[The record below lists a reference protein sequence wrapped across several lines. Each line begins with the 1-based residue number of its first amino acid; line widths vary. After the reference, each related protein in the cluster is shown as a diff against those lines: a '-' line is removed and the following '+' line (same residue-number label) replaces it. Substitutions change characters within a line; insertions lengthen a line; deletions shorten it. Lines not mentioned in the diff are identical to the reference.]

1 MRCLV
6 TGAAGF
12 IGSHLSE
19 RLVALGHEVVGVD
32 AFIPYYAPGVKRA
45 SLAALR
51 DEPRFRLIELD
62 LSEDDLDPLLEG
74 GVDWVFH
81 LAGQPGLRGSLGA
94 RFQEY
99 VRHNVFATQR
109 LLEALRAHPPRRLVY
124 ISSASVYGASGEAPQ
139 PISEETVPRPV
150 SPYAISKLTAEHLV
164 NAYQRGHGLPAV
176 TLRVFATYGPRQ
188 RPDMAFSRFI
198 RAIAAGAPVQLN
210 GDGRQTR
217 DFVYVSDVVDACV
230 RAAEVPY
237 GEWAGEPINIGT
249 GANESIARALDR
261 LGKLIGRTVRIER
274 QEEPRGDLHDL
285 TARPDRAAT
294 LLGWRPAVGLME
306 GLQRQVEWQLGAAVP
321 RRPTA
326 PPTITTGRD
335 GPRLILYGHDTYGLG
350 HLRRNLT
357 IAAGLTR
364 GFPDLSILLLTGSP
378 AAQHFDL
385 PPNVDYVKLPAV
397 IKVADEDYHA
407 RTLRMQAAEIARMRT
422 ALLRES
428 ILSFA
433 PDVVLIDHAPLGM
446 KGELRPALEELRL
459 SSPHTRIALG
469 MRDIVDDGERVR
481 ANWAQ
486 QGIYPALERLYD
498 AILVYG
504 VAHVADVV
512 ASYGIPPHVADKIR
526 YCGYLPR
533 ERTSQAPV
541 VVRATLADPDE
552 RLVLVTAGGGD
563 DGYPLLRAYLEGLE
577 TRAAA
582 ERTASVLVTGPFM
595 PIAQRGELEA
605 LAARHGHERVRV
617 MAFSD
622 DMFGL
627 MQAADLVVCMGGYNT
642 MCEVLSSGARTLVV
656 PRSTPR
662 LEQTIRAEAFAA
674 LGLVAMLHPDQLT
687 PERLARTVADI
698 LDERTEWTAERH
710 RVALANFAADGALD
724 GITNATSAI
733 ATLLGESAQAT
744 LERTL
749 VG

>member
-1 MRCLV
+1 MRCVV

-12 IGSHLSE
+12 IGSHLAE

-45 SLAALR
+45 NLAALR

-62 LSEDDLDPLLEG
+62 LSEDDLDPVLDG

-109 LLEALRAHPPRRLVY
+109 LLEALRAHPPLRLVY
-124 ISSASVYGASGEAPQ
+124 TSSASVYGAYGNVPQ
-139 PISEETVPRPV
+139 PAGEDAVPRPI
-150 SPYAISKLTAEHLV
+150 SPYGISKLTAEHLID
-164 NAYQRGHGLPAV
+164 AYRRGHGLPAV

-198 RAIAAGAPVQLN
+198 RAIAAGEPVQLN

-217 DFVYVSDVVDACV
+217 DFVYVTDVVDACV
-230 RAAEVPY
+230 RAVEAPL
-237 GEWAGEPINIGT
+237 GEWAGAPINIGT
-249 GANESIARALDR
+249 GAGESIARALDR
-261 LGKLIGRTVRIER
+261 LGKLIGRTVRVER
-274 QEEPRGDLHDL
+274 QEEPRGDLHDM
-285 TARPDRAAT
+285 TARPDRAAE
-294 LLGWRPAVGLME
+294 LLDWHPRVGLME

-326 PPTITTGRD
+326 PPTVAGDRD

-364 GFPDLSILLLTGSP
+364 NFPDLSILLLTGSP

-407 RTLRMQAAEIARMRT
+407 RTLRMRAAEIARMRT

-469 MRDIVDDGERVR
+469 MRDIVDDAERVR

-486 QGIYPALERLYD
+486 QSIYPALERLYD

-504 VAHVADVV
+504 VAHVTDVV
-512 ASYGIPPHVADKIR
+512 TSYGIPPHVADKIR

-541 VVRATLADPDE
+541 VARTALAAPDE

-582 ERTASVLVTGPFM
+582 ERMASVLVTGPFM

-605 LAARHGHERVRV
+605 LAARHDRVRV

-656 PRSTPR
+656 PRATPR
-662 LEQTIRAEAFAA
+662 LEQTIRAAAFAE

-687 PERLARTVADI
+687 PERLARTVADL
-698 LDERTEWTAERH
+698 LDERGEWTAARH
-710 RVALANFAADGALD
+710 RAALARFAAAGALD
-724 GITNATSAI
+724 GIVNATTAI
-733 ATLLGESAQAT
+733 AALLGESAQAT
-744 LERTL
+744 VERTL

>member
-12 IGSHLSE
+12 IGSHLAE
-19 RLVALGHEVVGVD
+19 RLIALGHEVVGVD

-45 SLAALR
+45 NLAALR

-62 LSEDDLDPLLEG
+62 LVEHDLDPVLDG

-99 VRHNVFATQR
+99 VRHNVLATQR

-124 ISSASVYGASGEAPQ
+124 TSSASVYGNAPQ
-139 PISEETVPRPV
+139 PVGEDAVPRPI
-150 SPYAISKLTAEHLV
+150 SPYGISKLAAEHLID
-164 NAYQRGHGLPAV
+164 AYRRGHGLPAV
-176 TLRVFATYGPRQ
+176 TLRVFAAYGPRQ

-198 RAIAAGAPVQLN
+198 RAIAAGEPVQLN

-217 DFVYVSDVVDACV
+217 DFVYVADVVDACV
-230 RAAEVPY
+230 RAAETPI
-237 GEWAGEPINIGT
+237 GEWGKWSGEPINIGT
-249 GANESIARALDR
+249 GANESIARTLDR

-274 QEEPRGDLHDL
+274 QEEPRGDLRDI
-285 TARPDRAAT
+285 TARLDRAAT
-294 LLGWRPAVGLME
+294 LLGWRPTVGLME
-306 GLQRQVEWQLGAAVP
+306 GLQRQVEWQLGAALVP

-326 PPTITTGRD
+326 PPTVAAGRD

-407 RTLRMQAAEIARMRT
+407 RTLRMQAAEIARMRS

-446 KGELRPALEELRL
+446 KGELRPALDELRL
-459 SSPHTRIALG
+459 TSPRTRIALG
-469 MRDIVDDGERVR
+469 MRDIVDDAERVR
-481 ANWAQ
+481 ASWTQ

-504 VAHVADVV
+504 VAHVTDVV

-533 ERTSQAPV
+533 ERTSQAPLV
-541 VVRATLADPDE
+541 ARATLAAPDE

-582 ERTASVLVTGPFM
+582 ERTVSVLVTGPFM

-605 LAARHGHERVRV
+605 LAARQERARV
-617 MAFSD
+617 MAFTD

-662 LEQTIRAEAFAA
+662 LEQTLRAAAFAE
-674 LGLVAMLHPDQLT
+674 LGLVAMLHPDQLA
-687 PERLARTVADI
+687 PERLARTVADL
-698 LDERTEWTAERH
+698 LDERTTWTAARH
-710 RVALANFAADGALD
+710 REALARFAAAGALE
-724 GITNATSAI
+724 GIVNATAAI
-733 ATLLGESAQAT
+733 AALLGASAPAAPAH
-744 LERTL
+744 TL
-749 VG
+749 VS

>member
-12 IGSHLSE
+12 IGSHLAE
-19 RLVALGHEVVGVD
+19 RLIALGHEVVGVD

-45 SLAALR
+45 NLAALR
-51 DEPRFRLIELD
+51 DQPRFRLIELD
-62 LSEDDLDPLLEG
+62 LSEDDLDPVLDG

-124 ISSASVYGASGEAPQ
+124 ASSASIYGAYSNAPQ
-139 PISEETVPRPV
+139 PIGEDTVPRPV
-150 SPYAISKLTAEHLV
+150 SPYGISKLTAEHLID
-164 NAYQRGHGLPAV
+164 AYRRGHGLSAV

-198 RAIAAGAPVQLN
+198 RAIAAGEPVQLN

-217 DFVYVSDVVDACV
+217 DFVYVSDVVDACA
-230 RAAEVPY
+230 RAAEAPL
-237 GEWAGEPINIGT
+237 GELSGEPINIGT

-261 LGKLIGRTVRIER
+261 LGKLIGRTVRVER

-285 TARPDRAAT
+285 TARSDRAEKV
-294 LLGWRPAVGLME
+294 LGWRPTVGLME
-306 GLQRQVEWQLGAAVP
+306 GLQRQVEWQLGGTGAA

-326 PPTITTGRD
+326 PPTVAAGRD

-357 IAAGLTR
+357 IATGLTR

-407 RTLRMQAAEIARMRT
+407 RTLRMQDAEIARMRT

-469 MRDIVDDGERVR
+469 MRDIVDDAERVR

-504 VAHVADVV
+504 VAHVTDVV

-533 ERTSQAPV
+533 ERTSQAPLIA
-541 VVRATLADPDE
+541 RAALAAPDE

-563 DGYPLLRAYLEGLE
+563 DGYPLLRAYLEGLA

-582 ERTASVLVTGPFM
+582 ARTASVLVTGPFM

-605 LAARHGHERVRV
+605 LAARHDRVRV

-642 MCEVLSSGARTLVV
+642 MCEVLSSSARTLIV
-656 PRSTPR
+656 PRATPR

-687 PERLARTVADI
+687 PERLAYTVAGI

-710 RVALANFAADGALD
+710 RAALACFAADGALD
-724 GITNATSAI
+724 GITKATAAI
-733 ATLLGESAQAT
+733 AALLDESAQAT
-744 LERTL
+744 PAHTL